1 MVMKSALTVSL
12 TAHQLLPAVSASPDS
27 VLPHKHGGTLG
38 SHKNGLLYFV
48 VSLRESLL

>member
-27 VLPHKHGGTLG
+27 VLLT
-38 SHKNGLLYFV
+38 NAVVLLNLTKTDYFFCGV
-48 VSLRESLL
+48 VA